1 MGICRKAYNP
11 IADMSLPLSYE
22 GCLRWL
28 FLDLNSYFASVEQAE
43 NPDLAGKPVAVCPVE
58 GDSGT
63 IIAASYEAK
72 KFGVKTGTRV
82 GDAKRL
88 CPGIILVAGRPN
100 VYVSYHRAV
109 IQATESVLPIDK
121 VCSIDE
127 FRIRLLGE
135 ERDPARAREIAL
147 RIKAAIAT
155 HVSPQ
160 LTSSIGIAPNAWLA
174 KLATEFQKPDGLV
187 TILPEELPD
196 RLKGLELTTF
206 TGINRRMKARLNA
219 AGVFTSDDLIAL
231 DPAGLNRAFGSIM
244 GERWFYLLRGYDL
257 DFQFGTGKSLG
268 HSHVLPPSMRNDRDT
283 RAILLRL
290 AHKACARLRAE
301 GLWAKHVTVSVAGRI
316 RSWSAESRIPPTQDA
331 ISLAPVIER
340 LWSTRDFSQPTQAG
354 ITFTGLQKG
363 PDATPSLFEPA
374 KDFAQLGHTVDQV
387 NSKFGKN
394 SVYLASIH
402 RSKDTASEKIAFNK
416 TWLFSEGKDDHAWPD
431 TFRGHP
437 EMLAEPD

>member
-1 MGICRKAYNP
+1 
-11 IADMSLPLSYE
+11 MSLPLAFE

-43 NPDLAGKPVAVCPVE
+43 NPELVGKPIAVCPVN

-63 IIAASYEAK
+63 VIAASYEAK
-72 KFGVKTGTRV
+72 KFGVRTGTRV
-82 GDAKRL
+82 GDAKRM
-88 CPGIILVAGRPN
+88 CPDITLVAGRPN
-100 VYVSYHRAV
+100 VYVAYHGAV
-109 IQATESVLPIDK
+109 IKATETVLPIDK

-135 ERDPARAREIAL
+135 ERDPRRAQVLARE
-147 RIKAAIAT
+147 IKAAIAS

-160 LTSSIGIAPNAWLA
+160 LTSSIGIAPNPWLA

-196 RLKGLELTTF
+196 RLRGLELTMF

-219 AGVFTSDDLIAL
+219 SGVFVSDDLIAL

-257 DFQFGTGKSLG
+257 DFQAESGKSLG
-268 HSHVLPPSMRNDRDT
+268 HSHVLPPNMRNDRDT

-290 AHKACARLRAE
+290 THKACARMRAE
-301 GLWAKHVTVSVAGRI
+301 GLWARHVTISVTGRV
-316 RSWSAESRIPPTQDA
+316 RSWSEESRIPPTQDA
-331 ISLAPVIER
+331 ISLAPIIER
-340 LWSTRDFSQPTQAG
+340 LWTGRDFSQPTQAS

-363 PDATPSLFEPA
+363 PDGTPSLFEEP
-374 KDFAQLGHTVDQV
+374 KDFAELGHAVDRV
-387 NSKFGKN
+387 NNKFGKH

-437 EMLAEPD
+437 DMLSKPD